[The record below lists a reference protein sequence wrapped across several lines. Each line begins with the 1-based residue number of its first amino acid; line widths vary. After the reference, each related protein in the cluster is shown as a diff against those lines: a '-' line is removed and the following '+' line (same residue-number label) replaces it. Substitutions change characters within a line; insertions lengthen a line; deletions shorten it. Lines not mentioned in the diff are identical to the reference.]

1 MEEDENTW
9 KRSVKIKRDIYG
21 VANRV
26 APGGRTPGIDS
37 ETAKKMIRK
46 DEDVEPV
53 FYWCYPYQFHE
64 DLARGL
70 GPRLIVNLTVGDGA
84 GALAALLL
92 AKPFVGVCLTQEH
105 RAGVR
110 THLAN
115 YVFRSFM
122 TDGTPFYDA
131 RICQELQ
138 DAGVTKQAILED
150 TAAQSGGS
158 APASKA
164 KAKSKSSA
172 KAVPKAPAAPAGKA
186 APGKA
191 APPTKAAPPKATPE
205 AKAKGMAK
213 SVIADNMKKALAALS
228 GADEEEGDE
237 EAAGEEAE
245 GEEGAADAE

>member
-9 KRSVKIKRDIYG
+9 KRSVKVKRDIYG
-21 VANRV
+21 AANRV

-115 YVFRSFM
+115 YVFKSFM

-164 KAKSKSSA
+164 KAKSKSGA
-172 KAVPKAPAAPAGKA
+172 KAAPKAPAAPAGKA

-191 APPTKAAPPKATPE
+191 APPMPE
-205 AKAKGMAK
+205 AKAKAK
-213 SVIADNMKKALAALS
+213 SKSLVADNMKKALAALS
-228 GADEEEGDE
+228 GGEEADMMGEDGE
-237 EAAGEEAE
+237 EAAGEAAE
-245 GEEGAADAE
+245 GEEVS